1 MRDVYCLQPFLSD
14 SNTQASMPI
23 IPQIPSSRPPV
34 YSPGLRALLTSDVSR
49 TTKALKILDPNKLAS
64 QRIPQADLSCE
75 EAALFGRV
83 SKRRKKNLVN
93 RFFRQEV
100 QKVYPPLDINVQGG
114 QMPEEVGI
122 RGGAAQ
128 GLGLREDIEF
138 IIGPAWKSPQLTRR
152 ERQVECKDIL
162 ASHQSQPVQRPSR
175 WLRRRYQSLLSRLPR
190 LTFTPGAKIGVG
202 HYAVERFPMA
212 LGDIH
217 STRGRLLPVAA
228 AFQLVWFESAP
239 DQSRVKR

>member
-1 MRDVYCLQPFLSD
+1 M
-14 SNTQASMPI
+14 
-23 IPQIPSSRPPV
+23 
-34 YSPGLRALLTSDVSR
+34 SDVSR
-49 TTKALKILDPNKLAS
+49 TTKALKVLDPNKLSS
-64 QRIPQADLSCE
+64 QRIPQADSSCE
-75 EAALFGRV
+75 EAALFGGV
-83 SKRRKKNLVN
+83 SKRREKNLVN

-100 QKVYPPLDINVQGG
+100 QKVYPPLDIDVQGG
-114 QMPEEVGI
+114 QMPKKVGI

-152 ERQVECKDIL
+152 ERKVECKDIL
-162 ASHQSQPVQRPSR
+162 VSQPVQRSSR

-190 LTFTPGAKIGVG
+190 LTFTPGAEIGVG

-228 AFQLVWFESAP
+228 APQLAWFELAP
-239 DQSRVKR
+239 DQSRVRR